1 MRGKLKMNSN
11 EFVIKKLF
19 NTFLASCVKSENSE
33 KVEKDSASKH
43 KILEELQAV
52 IKPPCQKPGVASV
65 SIGEDSVGGYE
76 GDSDSLDDDDDV
88 IEEGNKNVFICLT

>member
-1 MRGKLKMNSN
+1 MNSN
-11 EFVIKKLF
+11 EIVIKKLF
-19 NTFLASCVKSENSE
+19 DTFLASCVKSDNSE
-33 KVEKDSASKH
+33 KVEKDTASKH

-52 IKPPCQKPGVASV
+52 IKSQCQKQGVASV
-65 SIGEDSVGGYE
+65 SVGEDSFGGYE

>member
-1 MRGKLKMNSN
+1 M
-11 EFVIKKLF
+11 
-19 NTFLASCVKSENSE
+19 
-33 KVEKDSASKH
+33 
-43 KILEELQAV
+43 EELQAV